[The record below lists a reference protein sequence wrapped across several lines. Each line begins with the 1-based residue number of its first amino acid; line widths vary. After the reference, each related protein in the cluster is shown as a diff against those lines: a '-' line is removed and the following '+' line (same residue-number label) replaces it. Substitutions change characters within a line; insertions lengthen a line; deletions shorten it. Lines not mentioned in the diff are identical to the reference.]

1 MNHTHP
7 ALFVGGPID
16 GQRKFLNN
24 PSRIHQVPVMN
35 VKARNH
41 GEFYRTSRDPF
52 DFPGMNNNLCPEV
65 VEYECI
71 EQAHGHRLYA
81 LRGEKRPDVMARL
94 IGGYHAEG
102 KH

>member
-24 PSRIHQVPVMN
+24 PARFHQVAVMDIE
-35 VKARNH
+35 AYHH
-41 GEFYRTSRDPF
+41 GDLIKRRGGLG
-52 DFPGMNNNLCPEV
+52 FPGHDFHHQV